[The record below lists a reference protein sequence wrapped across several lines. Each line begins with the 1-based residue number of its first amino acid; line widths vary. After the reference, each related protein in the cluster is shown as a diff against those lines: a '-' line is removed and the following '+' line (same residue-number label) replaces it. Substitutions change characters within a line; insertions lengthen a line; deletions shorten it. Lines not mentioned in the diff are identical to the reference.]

1 MLFFIVF
8 TFARSKNVFI
18 VQMGLFSMLTVY
30 QHFITTWQPN
40 VKYFCNS
47 SQYST
52 WSFSPHGS
60 TCSSRRR
67 TTFFAHQKLFWCI
80 NTTHQCS
87 YTHPIFAT
95 AWVLS
100 FPEKILLR
108 EVDLIIKV
116 GRKNKESWLLVRHRT
131 HGFTYKWCYLI
142 FYMYNFFGFVILNSC
157 VDDFLF
163 VSAKGYY
170 RPNQWDWRKNIFYFV
185 SLAIHT
191 ISFYERTR
199 FNFLFCLLHF
209 RCLKQGSF

>member
-1 MLFFIVF
+1 
-8 TFARSKNVFI
+8 
-18 VQMGLFSMLTVY
+18 MLTVY

-60 TCSSRRR
+60 TSSRRR

-100 FPEKILLR
+100 FPVRRYCLERWISSSNLG
-108 EVDLIIKV
+108 
-116 GRKNKESWLLVRHRT
+116 GRNKESWLLVRHKT
-131 HGFTYKWCYLI
+131 YGCTSDVIWFFT
-142 FYMYNFFGFVILNSC
+142 MYNFWLRDTELVCRWFFVC
-157 VDDFLF
+157 
-163 VSAKGYY
+163 
-170 RPNQWDWRKNIFYFV
+170 
-185 SLAIHT
+185 
-191 ISFYERTR
+191 
-199 FNFLFCLLHF
+199 FCLGILPAKSMGLEKKYLPLCVIGHPYLH
-209 RCLKQGSF
+209 S